1 MKTVTSR
8 EIRKVL
14 TTTLGGKVTVRT
26 RKPSKEVLEKK
37 LFVQCIDILRQ
48 IEDESAFAVEELG
61 IDLTS
66 YEEKFLIV
74 INNLFSLHFNK
85 EQHSLITYYVYQIP
99 LNEEFNGTVEITV
112 QNQKQE
118 VPLKSAEDLW
128 KAVNKLG

>member
-85 EQHSLITYYVYQIP
+85 EQHSLIMYYVYQIP

-112 QNQKQE
+112 QNRKQE

>member
-1 MKTVTSR
+1 METITPR
-8 EIRKVL
+8 EVRKL
-14 TTTLGGKVTVRT
+14 IIAAMGGKVTVRKKELG
-26 RKPSKEVLEKK
+26 REVLEKK
-37 LFVQCIDILRQ
+37 LFIQCIDLLRQ

-85 EQHSLITYYVYQIP
+85 EQHSLIMYYVYQIP
-99 LNEEFNGTVEITV
+99 SNEEFNGTVEIEV
-112 QNQKQE
+112 QNQKVE
-118 VPLKSAEDLW
+118 LPLNTPEDLW